1 MHHSGQNRT
10 RRRWWIAAAAPTAF
24 LLFLIVRLD
33 VAFGI
38 GRGSVTGWVRVEGWN
53 AVGSP
58 YQPYPE
64 APLAPGAGPR
74 AQIATYRILSVT
86 SLNGRM
92 RRTFSLFE
100 GEPVRQIQR
109 AAGAMNSEAAEQ
121 STSPV
126 WGRLEY
132 AGLGR
137 HIVTRFVPEP
147 VP

>member
-1 MHHSGQNRT
+1 M
-10 RRRWWIAAAAPTAF
+10 AAVASTA
-24 LLFLIVRLD
+24 LVLFLIARLD

-38 GRGSVTGWVRVEGWN
+38 GRGSMTGWVRVEGWN
-53 AVGSP
+53 AVGSI

-64 APLAPGAGPR
+64 APLAPAPGPR
-74 AQIATYRILSVT
+74 VQVATFRILSVT
-86 SLNGRM
+86 SLNGKA

-109 AAGAMNSEAAEQ
+109 VAGATNSEAAEQ

-147 VP
+147 AP